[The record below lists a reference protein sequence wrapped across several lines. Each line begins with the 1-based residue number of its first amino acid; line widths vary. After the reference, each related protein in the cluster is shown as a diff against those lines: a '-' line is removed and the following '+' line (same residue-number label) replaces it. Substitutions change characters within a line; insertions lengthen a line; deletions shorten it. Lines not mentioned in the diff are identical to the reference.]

1 MRIFIAG
8 MAAGEKV
15 KALPMRSLFQLLL
28 RWGILAVGVILA
40 TKIVPGIHYDEGGT
54 LVLVVLLLSLF
65 NAILKPLLVLFTLPF
80 ILLTLG
86 LGVIVINALLFLF
99 VGRLVEG
106 FYVDS
111 FWSALGG
118 ALIVSITNLVFSGF
132 ARRATAPPPQSPQTG
147 AGPSR
152 RTVKEKKDDVIDI

>member
-1 MRIFIAG
+1 
-8 MAAGEKV
+8 
-15 KALPMRSLFQLLL
+15 MRSLSQLLL

-40 TKIVPGIHYDEGGT
+40 TKIVPGIHYNEGGT

-86 LGVIVINALLFLF
+86 LGVIVINALLFMF
-99 VGRLVEG
+99 VGRLIEG

-118 ALIVSITNLVFSGF
+118 SLIVSITNMLFSGF
-132 ARRATAPPPQSPQTG
+132 ARRVSGPPPRSPQGGTG
-147 AGPSR
+147 ASR
-152 RTVKEKKDDVIDI
+152 RTVREKKDDVIDI